1 MKKRHGKA
9 ALAWTLVLC
18 TAAGSVK
25 LDAQAAGSRTAVSIE
40 NDMVSIGNDYISR
53 EYSIADGHIETTQIV
68 NKRIGTNLVPQD
80 GSEDFVLNTLGESES
95 ETPDT
100 PGEDTDKITND
111 PQWELNTPDAISKE
125 RWSAKLI
132 NSAGTEF
139 PESAVKTLFDND
151 LNSYPNEYT
160 ISGHPFTLDIDLGET
175 KTIASMSV
183 NKRPGFGDSNYG
195 TNGTMGGYKI
205 YASNDG
211 ENYEKVAEGEFT
223 EADYNLHKE
232 GDLYNVGDMVYVNFD
247 HAVDAQYV
255 RVLQTSAAIGS
266 AEEFTSAEIG
276 FYTGTFEKT
285 QKIVEPTQVL
295 DRSAWKVTITNNGG
309 QVFDAAHTARLI
321 DGALNTHPDEYT
333 KAGSPFTVDIDLGS
347 VQTVSSLSIDK
358 RPGYGDANYGL
369 NGTMGKFKLYVS
381 EDGTNYTFAGAGEF
395 TAEAYNLHE
404 ENGLYNVGD
413 RVYANF
419 KKTYTTRY
427 VRLVQESCS
436 MGSSDE
442 FTSAELNS
450 TQIST

>member
-80 GSEDFVLNTLGESES
+80 GSEDFVINTLGESES

-413 RVYANF
+413 PYSGYPLHEIQV
-419 KKTYTTRY
+419 
-427 VRLVQESCS
+427 
-436 MGSSDE
+436 
-442 FTSAELNS
+442 
-450 TQIST
+450 